1 MNKVYFGINGQFG
14 DIVMQE
20 PALRKFINDNPET
33 KIVLG
38 CHNKYFPALQLF
50 NNYHDN
56 IIEFKSWEGYNDWP
70 TEADQKYI
78 DEQGFDHMF
87 ETMPKHPTVDWAK
100 DTHQTK
106 EAGLMQGIEITDTQI
121 NLPRPEGIIQHEKTV
136 AISLFPNWP
145 HGGIKAFPYDWVCNI
160 VKVINKMD
168 FQVIHLN
175 GPNEPDVPNAKKV
188 NGTYLDSV
196 RNLLGTD
203 LLVTCDTGMSWVASA
218 YQHPTVGF
226 YAWGYNPIAG
236 TSKNWQPTNPNA
248 NYIEA
253 QTATM
258 ITRADIIK
266 SIYNKVGGKK

>member
-1 MNKVYFGINGQFG
+1 MKKVYFGINGQFG

-56 IIEFKSWEGYNDWP
+56 IIELKSWEGYNDWP
-70 TEADQKYI
+70 TKSDQQYI

-87 ETMPKHPTVDWAK
+87 KTMPKHTTSDWAK
-100 DTHQTK
+100 EIHQTR
-106 EAGLMQGIEITDTQI
+106 EAALMQGIDISDIQI
-121 NLPRPEGIIQHEKTV
+121 NLPKPEGTVEHNNTV

-145 HGGIKAFPYDWVCNI
+145 NGGIKSFPYEWTCNI
-160 VKVINKMD
+160 VKVINKMG
-168 FQVIHLN
+168 FNVIHLN
-175 GPNEPDVPNAKKV
+175 GPDEPDVPNATKV

-196 RNLLGTD
+196 KNLLGTK

-226 YAWGYNPIAG
+226 YAWGYNPVSG
-236 TSKNWQPTNPNA
+236 TSKNWQPVNPNA
-248 NYIEA
+248 DYIEDVSVLKIA
-253 QTATM
+253 KK
-258 ITRADIIK
+258 DIITAIHRRLK
-266 SIYNKVGGKK
+266 